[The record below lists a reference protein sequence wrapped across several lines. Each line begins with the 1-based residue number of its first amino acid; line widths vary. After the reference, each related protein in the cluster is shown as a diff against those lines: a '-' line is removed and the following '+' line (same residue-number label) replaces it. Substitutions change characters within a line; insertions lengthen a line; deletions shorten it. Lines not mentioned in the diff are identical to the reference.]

1 MDIGKSCQLQQQ
13 VHIHKSC
20 QLNIIDHHWKRGGL
34 RYIPVIIIDITGTEF
49 PVKRRYGRYGVGAG
63 PVGMLRK
70 LYGFLRADI
79 PYMYNNRHAS
89 LHLVNDRIHHQ
100 IPLLHGHGKALAGA
114 ACKIETVSAM
124 LQHEFH
130 HASGTLSIHVLFLV
144 KERHHCRDDPLDLI
158 HLKSAHFSLLFDYIC
173 VLKSIPAACICLYPM
188 AAHHMFPPIPG
199 DDHRMRDFGLTSFHA
214 LRASGMK
221 RTAGRRVHRTGY
233 ISL

>member
-1 MDIGKSCQLQQQ
+1 
-13 VHIHKSC
+13 
-20 QLNIIDHHWKRGGL
+20 
-34 RYIPVIIIDITGTEF
+34 
-49 PVKRRYGRYGVGAG
+49 
-63 PVGMLRK
+63 MLRK

-79 PYMYNNRHAS
+79 PYMYNNRHAA

-130 HASGTLSIHVLFLV
+130 HASGTLSIHVLFPV

-173 VLKSIPAACICLYPM
+173 VLKS
-188 AAHHMFPPIPG
+188 FPPPAFACTRWQHTICSRPSLVMITG
-199 DDHRMRDFGLTSFHA
+199 CGTSVLHLSMHSGHRG
-214 LRASGMK
+214 
-221 RTAGRRVHRTGY
+221 
-233 ISL
+233 